1 MAGSGALGRLQR
13 FDVGHGLALVGDQGD
28 EVVALGVARVEIVA
42 GLAEEGEE
50 ALEVVDA
57 QTAIGLDQLVQ
68 RGGGVVGRLDAEEQ
82 LDLREGEKYL
92 GGGARKIEI

>member
-1 MAGSGALGRLQR
+1 MLAFSDGRDSADRATKKTAEGRAFRCMAGSGALGRLQR

-50 ALEVVDA
+50 ALEA
-57 QTAIGLDQLVQ
+57 SM
-68 RGGGVVGRLDAEEQ
+68 RRP
-82 LDLREGEKYL
+82 R
-92 GGGARKIEI
+92 